1 MRQRR
6 WTLIALLACAPLIV
20 SCAGSPR
27 TLAAAPP
34 QLTLPETARTACDL
48 HRLSENPT
56 QGDLEAAYLI
66 RGAQIAECEGR
77 RRLAVETWDAE
88 RALGERHRQ
97 AREDRARP
105 WWARLRPG

>member
-1 MRQRR
+1 
-6 WTLIALLACAPLIV
+6 LE
-20 SCAGSPR
+20 
-27 TLAAAPP
+27 AAPP
-34 QLTLPETARTACDL
+34 RLTLPETARAACDL

-77 RRLAVETWDAE
+77 RRLAVETYDAE
-88 RALGERHRQ
+88 QALIDRHRE

>member
-1 MRQRR
+1 ME
-6 WTLIALLACAPLIV
+6 
-20 SCAGSPR
+20 
-27 TLAAAPP
+27 AAPP
-34 QLTLPETARTACDL
+34 RLTLPETVRTACDL
-48 HRLSENPT
+48 HRLPADPT
-56 QGDLEAAYLI
+56 QALTVGDLEATYLI

-88 RALGERHRQ
+88 RALIDRHRQ